1 MVPMRSKVARMV
13 ALPIVALIFGG
24 AGGAGNAVS
33 AATTLW
39 PMYHFDAGRSG
50 NDTGE
55 PSYRN
60 LTSAWNS
67 APLDGAIFAEP
78 LIDGNSVI
86 VATEN
91 NSLYA
96 FNVAD
101 GSLQWGPVSLGAPRT
116 SNFPCGD
123 INPLGITGTPV
134 IDGGWLYVLAEVE
147 NPAGT
152 YRFHL
157 AEVNP
162 ANGAIAYNRDV
173 TPAGMD
179 TNVQQER
186 SGLTVSAGNVVI
198 VWGGLAGD
206 CGPYH
211 GYVET
216 VAEAT
221 GVPRA
226 QWNDTQNGAE
236 GGMWAPSGPAVD
248 ATGNIYIST
257 GNGSSSNINNYDF
270 GNSVLKFSPSLGLQ
284 SWFAPGAPVNWASL
298 AASDTDLGSVGP
310 SLLPNGLL
318 FAIGKGGRGYLLN
331 QSGLPDNSNPGG
343 GENFSAQVCN
353 ATSDAAFGGL
363 AVVGSQVFVPCA
375 DGVAAVNIDSSTAFH
390 RVWYTLSG
398 GSAPIFA
405 GGLLWTVRMFGGTTV
420 YGMDTNG
427 AVVAQLSL
435 PATTQHFTTPAAGQE
450 RLFVGDGNRL
460 AAFAVPS
467 SPPPLTGG
475 YLLDGW
481 GGVHGYGGA
490 GPVNTSAYWP
500 GWDIGRAMVMRPNRT
515 SGYVLDGWGGV
526 HPFGDAPFVG
536 VSAFWLGWDIARG
549 IALNPCDNTGN
560 SGYVLDGWGGV
571 HPFGG
576 APFVAGAAYWRGW
589 DIARGIALNPCS
601 GGVVS
606 GYSLDGWGGVHPF
619 WQQNTP
625 AIAGPSNFAYWLG
638 WDIARAIVVT
648 GSGSGYTLDGWGGVH
663 AFGSAV
669 GNVSITG
676 YSPSLYA
683 RAITYAP
690 SLGGGYTLDAYGG
703 LHPWWISGSAPIP
716 NPANPSGWSWRIA
729 RGVAQ

>member
-1 MVPMRSKVARMV
+1 MVPMRSKVARVV

-55 PSYRN
+55 PSFRN

-78 LIDGNSVI
+78 LIDGSSVI

-157 AEVNP
+157 AQVNP
-162 ANGAIAYNRDV
+162 TNGAIAYNRDV

-186 SGLTVSAGNVVI
+186 SALAVSGGNVVI

-206 CGPYH
+206 CGAYH

-216 VAEAT
+216 VAEGT
-221 GVPRA
+221 GVPQA
-226 QWNDTQNGAE
+226 QWNDTQNGTE

-298 AASDTDLGSVGP
+298 AGSDTDLGSVGP

-375 DGVAAVNIDSSTAFH
+375 DGIAAVNIDSSTAFH
-390 RVWYTLSG
+390 RTWYTLSG

-420 YGMDTNG
+420 YGMDTSG
-427 AVVAQLSL
+427 TVVAQLSL
-435 PATTQHFTTPAAGQE
+435 PATTQHFTTPAAGQQ

-467 SPPPLTGG
+467 SPPPVGSG
-475 YLLDGW
+475 QLLDGW
-481 GGVHGYGGA
+481 GAIHPFGGA
-490 GPVNTSAYWP
+490 AQVTGEPWWP
-500 GWDIGRAMVMRPNRT
+500 GWDIARGFTLQAGGS
-515 SGYVLDGWGGV
+515 SGWVLDGWGGV
-526 HPFGDAPFVG
+526 HPFGTAPAITNGPNWHGF
-536 VSAFWLGWDIARG
+536 DIARG
-549 IALNPCDNTGN
+549 MALNPCDPGN
-560 SGYVLDGWGGV
+560 GGYILDGWGAV
-571 HPFGG
+571 HPFGT
-576 APFVAGAAYWRGW
+576 APPVVGGPWWQGR
-589 DIARGIALNPCS
+589 DIARAIALNPCS
-601 GGVVS
+601 GNTVS
-606 GYSLDGWGGVHPF
+606 GYVLDGYGALHRFWQQNTSPISKPSPVEYWLNWDIARGVVLTGAGSGYVVEAFGGVHPF
-619 WQQNTP
+619 GT
-625 AIAGPSNFAYWLG
+625 AGPSTYTNYTSG
-638 WDIARAIVVT
+638 QDTAR
-648 GSGSGYTLDGWGGVH
+648 G
-663 AFGSAV
+663 
-669 GNVSITG
+669 IT
-676 YSPSLYA
+676 YVPSL
-683 RAITYAP
+683 
-690 SLGGGYTLDAYGG
+690 SGGYVLDAYGG
-703 LHPWWISGSAPIP
+703 VHPWWISGHAPIP

-729 RGVAQ
+729 RGIAQ